1 MADQSHSHDA
11 PTGVEGP
18 PGRARRVL
26 FLDQGFLKNRKG
38 KPIHGVELFRLLL
51 LPQLLELGVECTVW
65 FDPSW
70 RETVRQRLGTH
81 PLLRIRT
88 TPGLGGTLTN
98 ALWAVGAERA
108 GYDTVVFGD
117 ARRGMIPAMQLCD
130 TRRLG
135 EESLVFAH
143 RRPHPRLLK
152 LTRKL
157 DYRVLAV
164 SEFVA
169 ERFRKVGRAVDV
181 YYGLPNAQQFFPRE
195 ESGSTQDGVIH
206 FCLLGRLPNIS
217 KGHEL
222 AIEAYR
228 SLDPGMR
235 ECCRLHLASF
245 IEPTDLGIP
254 GIVAHEWIASGD
266 VPEFLRSMHV
276 MLTLSS
282 NETFSQAIVQGML
295 TGLPIIATPHP
306 VFVEKLDTGGGVIV
320 DRNAEAIGAAMARLA
335 SDAEMRRRMGHLAR
349 ETALERYVW
358 DTGRFVREH
367 LFRGSR

>member
-1 MADQSHSHDA
+1 MADQPHSHDA
-11 PTGVEGP
+11 PTGVDKP
-18 PGRARRVL
+18 LGRARRVL

-38 KPIHGVELFRLLL
+38 KPVHGVELFRLLL
-51 LPQLLELGVECTVW
+51 LPQLLDLGVECTVW

-70 RETVRQRLGTH
+70 RETVLERLGEH
-81 PLLRIRT
+81 PLLRVRT

-98 ALWAVGAERA
+98 ALWAIGAEKM

-117 ARRGMIPAMQLCD
+117 ARRGMIPAMQLNKA
-130 TRRLG
+130 RALG
-135 EESLVFAH
+135 ERTLVFAH

-169 ERFRKVGRAVDV
+169 ERFRKAGRAVDV
-181 YYGLPNAQQFFPRE
+181 YYGLPNASKFFPRD
-195 ESGSTQDGVIH
+195 ESGSAEDGVIN
-206 FCLLGRLPNIS
+206 FCLLGRLPNVS

-228 SLDPGMR
+228 LLDPDLKKR
-235 ECCRLHLASF
+235 CRLHLASF
-245 IEPTDLGIP
+245 IEPTDLGVP
-254 GIVAHEWIASGD
+254 GIIAHEWIASGE
-266 VPEFLRSMHV
+266 VPEFLRSMDV

-295 TGLPIIATPHP
+295 TGLPIIATAHP
-306 VFVEKLDTGGGVIV
+306 VFVEKLDTGGGIV
-320 DRNAEAIGAAMARLA
+320 VERNAEAISDAMAQLA
-335 SDAEMRRRMGHLAR
+335 NDAETRRMMGGIAR

-358 DTGRFVREH
+358 DTGRFVSDY
-367 LFRGSR
+367 LFRGSV